1 MILLLSELIAM
12 KQEALFKELYLE
24 KQDDERLK
32 WLYIRANDDLLFN
45 LQKAIISVIKSR
57 DGNYQEMISIEET
70 CQESQQ
76 KENVSN
82 FESQK

>member
-1 MILLLSELIAM
+1 MLTELLAM
-12 KQEALFKELYLE
+12 KQEGLFKEQYLE

-32 WLYIRANDDLLFN
+32 WLYIRANDDLLPN

-57 DGNYQEMISIEET
+57 DSNYQEMISIEET